1 MDRSQK
7 EACVS
12 TMREE
17 LQQAH
22 LVIVARQ
29 SGLTVGEVSEL
40 RRQMRSSTA
49 HFRVMKNTLARRA
62 VEGTSLE
69 GLTPF
74 LNGPTALAYSV
85 DPIGAAKVL
94 VPFAKSNDKI
104 QIAGGVLDGQ
114 VLDKSALQAL
124 ADLPSLDVLRAQLLG
139 VLTAPATKIARIL
152 QEPGSRVARVAAA
165 RT

>member
-1 MDRSQK
+1 MDRLQK

-29 SGLTVGEVSEL
+29 SGLTVTEVSEL
-40 RRQMRSSTA
+40 RRQMRNSTA

-62 VEGTSLE
+62 IEGTSLE

-85 DPIGAAKVL
+85 DPVGAAKTL
-94 VPFAKSNDKI
+94 VTFARTNDKI
-104 QIAGGVLDGQ
+104 QIEGGVLNGQ
-114 VLDKSALQAL
+114 VLDRSALQAL

-139 VLTAPATKIARIL
+139 VLNAPATKIARTL
-152 QEPGSRVARVAAA
+152 QEPGSRLARVLAA
-165 RT
+165 RI